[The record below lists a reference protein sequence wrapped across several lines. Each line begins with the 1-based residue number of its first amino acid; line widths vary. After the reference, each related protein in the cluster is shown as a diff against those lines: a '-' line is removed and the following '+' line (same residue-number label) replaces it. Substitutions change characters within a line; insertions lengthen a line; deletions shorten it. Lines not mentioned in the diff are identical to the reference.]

1 MWLLFSK
8 GAQRARE
15 SLIYVRNLISRSL
28 KHFPLSLTTHT
39 QRHTHTHSHMCLV
52 YFYVKRIKKSF
63 LEFRRHKL
71 IFIYDPR
78 ISKSSRHTMMKWEH
92 FPLRQTHRYMG
103 RRTPLPSLSH
113 TPPGGTPACLV
124 AKCITPL
131 NYYSSLVNSF
141 SDAAGEDLCCLTL
154 RSSFSGWFACI
165 LGACNTLMGA

>member
-1 MWLLFSK
+1 MK
-8 GAQRARE
+8 QRYVVIIFQGE

-28 KHFPLSLTTHT
+28 KHFPLP
-39 QRHTHTHSHMCLV
+39 HTHTHAHRHSHMCLV

-78 ISKSSRHTMMKWEH
+78 ISKSRWNGSTFLWD
-92 FPLRQTHRYMG
+92 RQTDRYMA
-103 RRTPLPSLSH
+103 PLPAFPYTL
-113 TPPGGTPACLV
+113 PPACLV

-141 SDAAGEDLCCLTL
+141 SDAAGEDLCCAVLL
-154 RSSFSGWFACI
+154 HF

>member
-1 MWLLFSK
+1 
-8 GAQRARE
+8 
-15 SLIYVRNLISRSL
+15 
-28 KHFPLSLTTHT
+28 
-39 QRHTHTHSHMCLV
+39 MCLV

-103 RRTPLPSLSH
+103 RRTPLPPFPYS
-113 TPPGGTPACLV
+113 PWGTPACLV

-141 SDAAGEDLCCLTL
+141 SDAAGEDLCCLVL
-154 RSSFSGWFACI
+154 RSSFSGWFTAFWGHATHLWGLSGWGRRI
-165 LGACNTLMGA
+165 SFDI